1 MYDTSVSIFGSQLEI
16 ALQRLSF
23 VGAVFLG
30 HSPQK
35 LSLQRGIA
43 SKSTDK
49 RRTTNI
55 DKYTEKSGYG
65 IKISRSTLTK
75 KSYLQLDAFVFKG
88 KCNEIWNS

>member
-1 MYDTSVSIFGSQLEI
+1 MAFLRRK
-16 ALQRLSF
+16 L
-23 VGAVFLG
+23 FLG

-35 LSLQRGIA
+35 LSLQKGIA

-88 KCNEIWNS
+88 KVQRDVEFIFSLESAIKLFFFRIL